1 MKLSKKAEADL
12 RRHQDHL
19 TVIGGGNRKQVRFVL
34 DTAKPG
40 LVRALRALTRVV
52 ESQNAMPEEMRRK
65 HPKKIAKMVSPRVAH
80 RNAEKVVK
88 GQRGGFLFSTI
99 ARVGV
104 PLIAGLFKKKKR
116 AEPPPPPPEATVLT
130 V

>member
-1 MKLSKKAEADL
+1 MKLSKRDEADL

-40 LVRALRALTRVV
+40 LVRSLRALTRVV
-52 ESQNAMPEEMRRK
+52 ENQNAMPEEMRRK
-65 HPKKIAKMVSPRVAH
+65 HPKKISKMVSPRVAH
-80 RNAEKVVK
+80 RNAAAEKVVK
-88 GQRGGFLFSTI
+88 GQRGGMLFSTI

-104 PLIAGLFKKKKR
+104 PLIAGLF
-116 AEPPPPPPEATVLT
+116 
-130 V
+130 